1 MQNAPE
7 TATFRHAG
15 RGISAVLQVLSCS
28 VCLAGLQ
35 ERVLYVPGFRYTGA
49 CQGLQI
55 CIVRAEN
62 IPSWDLHA
70 VAIAVLGLHVKS
82 AGWLALITSVSYTG
96 FSLVERRC
104 EADR

>member
-1 MQNAPE
+1 MNAPE
-7 TATFRHAG
+7 TATFRHAE
-15 RGISAVLQVLSCS
+15 RGMSAVLQVLSCS

-49 CQGLQI
+49 SQGLQM
-55 CIVRAEN
+55 CIVRAE
-62 IPSWDLHA
+62 SHTEYCQS
-70 VAIAVLGLHVKS
+70 G
-82 AGWLALITSVSYTG
+82 GWLALITSVSYTG